1 MTLEAASKRHT
12 EEPVVRSGAPG
23 REPLSTEL
31 VELTA
36 LRLRVIADPT
46 RIALLEALNEGE
58 GAVCELADRTGLSHQ
73 TTSHHLLVL
82 HQAGIVARQRE
93 GKLARYGMADWSAW
107 WVVEQIARSAEPS
120 LTEVA

>member
-1 MTLEAASKRHT
+1 MTLEVASKRHT
-12 EEPVVRSGAPG
+12 HDPAARSGPPG
-23 REPLSTEL
+23 REPLSPEI

-46 RIALLEALNEGE
+46 RIVLLEALSEGE

-73 TTSHHLLVL
+73 ITSHHLLVL
-82 HQAGIVARQRE
+82 HQAGILTRQRE

-120 LTEVA
+120 VAGTA